1 MMGSQAFFLMKLLGR
16 APFIESPDQP
26 KVPMRRMMAK
36 SKRDLGHLRV
46 I

>member
-1 MMGSQAFFLMKLLGR
+1 M
-16 APFIESPDQP
+16 ESPIKL
-26 KVPMRRMMAK
+26 KVPMRRIMAK